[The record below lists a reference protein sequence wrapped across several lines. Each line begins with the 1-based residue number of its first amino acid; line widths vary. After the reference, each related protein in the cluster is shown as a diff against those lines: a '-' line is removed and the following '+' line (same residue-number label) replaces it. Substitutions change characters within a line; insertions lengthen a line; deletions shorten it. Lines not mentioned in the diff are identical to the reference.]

1 MCSPVLLQSS
11 ITCLLAES
19 ISKHTTKV
27 DLQQTRVGLMVVC
40 RTACKQQAQ
49 TALATST
56 GRTSSDISVT
66 ELNDM
71 LKQAG
76 ETKLEQVMDDCMHG
90 ATDGAAR
97 SACVSTSA
105 KVPTIP
111 WLCDHASN
119 SLPYPTAHHP
129 HS

>member
-1 MCSPVLLQSS
+1 M
-11 ITCLLAES
+11 
-19 ISKHTTKV
+19 
-27 DLQQTRVGLMVVC
+27 C
-40 RTACKQQAQ
+40 RTACKQQAK

-56 GRTSSDISVT
+56 GRTNSDISVT

-76 ETKLEQVMDDCMHG
+76 EAKLEQVMDDCMQG

-105 KVPTIP
+105 KVSTIP
-111 WLCDHASN
+111 WLCNHACN
-119 SLPYPTAHHP
+119 SLPHPTHF
-129 HS
+129 